1 MPPHAPMTTNDTA
14 RSTALPAPRSADDAH
29 QRIEETL
36 RRLDA
41 YTDNPVWITRLTRD
55 QIEHQLESSIDRQ
68 SAGIPQPLFG
78 LTFAIKDN
86 IDYAAVPTTAACAD
100 FAYTPAASAAVVAK
114 LCDAGA
120 IAVGKTNMDQFATG
134 LVGTRSPYG
143 VVRNPFNPDYISGGS
158 SSGSAVA
165 VAAGMVDFALGT
177 DTAGS
182 GRVPAAFCNLVGLKP
197 TRGLLSTTGVVP
209 ACRSLD
215 CVSIFAHSCDDAAKV
230 FNISRGFDATDI
242 FSRRTEELP
251 GKTRDANTSLASFR
265 FGIPQDWQLEFFGN
279 HDAEWMYR
287 RAISH
292 AVSIGGTAVEFD
304 YSPFLEAAKQ
314 LYGGPWTAERYLAA
328 KELLERN
335 PDAILPVTRGI
346 IENAIR
352 FTAADAFAAQYKL
365 LELRRRAERE
375 WQKIDVLLLPTT
387 GTIYTIAEVQTDA
400 VRLNTNLGYYT
411 NFVNLLDLCAV
422 AVPNGFQ
429 PNGLPMGVTFMAPAG
444 ADDWLLKLA
453 ARFESS
459 NVTGEAAT

>member
-1 MPPHAPMTTNDTA
+1 MPPHATMTIDDSA
-14 RSTALPAPRSADDAH
+14 RSTALPPPRCADDAH

-41 YTDNPVWITRLTRD
+41 YADNPIWIARFTRG
-55 QIEHQLESSIDRQ
+55 QIKQQLESSIERQ
-68 SAGIPQPLFG
+68 RAGIPQPLFG
-78 LTFAIKDN
+78 LPFAIKDN
-86 IDYAAVPTTAACAD
+86 IDYAAVPTTAACPD
-100 FAYTPAASAAVVAK
+100 FAYTPVVSATVVAK

-143 VVRNPFNPDYISGGS
+143 VVKNPFNPDYISGGS

-165 VAAGMVDFALGT
+165 VAAGLVDFALGT

-182 GRVPAAFCNLVGLKP
+182 GRVPASFCNLVGLKP

-215 CVSIFAHSCDDAAKV
+215 CVSIFAHTCADAAKIFSV
-230 FNISRGFDATDI
+230 ARGFDETDI
-242 FSRRTEELP
+242 FSRRMENLP
-251 GKTRDANTSLASFR
+251 ANTHSVDASIASFR

-292 AVSIGGTAVEFD
+292 ATSIGGTAVEFD

-314 LYGGPWTAERYLAA
+314 LYGGPWTAERYLST
-328 KELLERN
+328 KELLLQKPE
-335 PDAILPVTRGI
+335 AILPVTRGI

-387 GTIYTIAEVQTDA
+387 GTIYTIAEVQADP
-400 VRLNTNLGYYT
+400 VQLNTNLGYYT
-411 NFVNLLDLCAV
+411 NFVNLLDLCAI
-422 AVPNGFQ
+422 AVPNGLQ

-459 NVTGEAAT
+459 NRAEGLS